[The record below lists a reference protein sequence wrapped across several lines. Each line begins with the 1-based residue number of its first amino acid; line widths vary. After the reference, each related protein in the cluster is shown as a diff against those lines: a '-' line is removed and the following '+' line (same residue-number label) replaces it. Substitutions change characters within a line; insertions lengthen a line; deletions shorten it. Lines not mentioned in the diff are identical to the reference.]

1 MPFGTGVH
9 VRRPPSGSPPARPY
23 RPGRPLT
30 RRILATLVLA
40 LALPALLGAGPAP
53 EGSVDPGDL
62 VDPFVGT
69 FPPGFVN
76 PGPVLP
82 HGMVGLG
89 PDTTGPFHYGGYNW
103 TDRAITGFSHI
114 HMSAGVPQGGQI
126 PLMPVTGEVHLGDA
140 QTTGP
145 VPAYA
150 SPFTHTDEDAEPGRY
165 RVGLHRYGVDVE
177 LSATTR
183 AGFHRYTF
191 PAGAQAHVVLDV
203 SRDLKGR
210 HPAAA
215 TVHDD
220 GTVTGWIRTSSPDHT
235 VFFAARFDRPIETA
249 TGFSGTTTSPAR
261 SVSGDDVG
269 LILGFG
275 DAGGTVQAKVGI
287 SYVDE
292 DGALTNLETEIPGWS
307 FETVRRD
314 ARTAWRDAL
323 SRIDVDGGA
332 AAERTSFYTALY
344 HTQLFPNVF
353 SDVDGRYRGP
363 DDVVRTDDRPH
374 YTGFSL
380 WDSYRGQNQLLATID
395 PDSYRDM
402 VASLLDFH
410 RQGGELPRWQ
420 LANRN
425 PGYMSGDPVIPFIGE
440 AWCRGL
446 VPPQDRREL
455 FDAMRQLTERRPSY
469 VELGYQ
475 PTPRPRDPGDQL
487 TGGARDAGTTLEY
500 GVAEFALA
508 LMADDR
514 NLHDDRDTLL
524 DRSLGYRHLLDPEA
538 RWIRPR
544 HADGSWL
551 TPFAPENGYG
561 FQEGTSWQY
570 SWLAMHDLAG
580 LFDRMG
586 GDDAA
591 QDRLD
596 TFFNLPATATAPVVW
611 PKIQNQAT
619 VFGIEYRGNQ
629 YAPGNEH
636 DLHAPYLYAHAGA
649 PWKTQAVARGVTSL
663 FTPTPDGLPG
673 NDDLGAL
680 SGWLVWSMLG
690 LYPITPGAP
699 LYVVGSP
706 VFEHATVHLPGGD
719 LTIGAPGA
727 SFVTKYVRRASL
739 QGEPLDR
746 PWVHHDEFENGAVLR
761 FEMDAVP
768 ATDHWADPS
777 AAPPSLSTHDT
788 SAFGCDSTPA
798 DSHR

>member
-1 MPFGTGVH
+1 MGVQP
-9 VRRPPSGSPPARPY
+9 VM
-23 RPGRPLT
+23 RPL
-30 RRILATLVLA
+30 LATLAVA
-40 LALPALLGAGPAP
+40 VALPALVGAAP
-53 EGSVDPGDL
+53 VPDTSDAPVDL

-76 PGPVLP
+76 PGPVSP

-114 HMSAGVPQGGQI
+114 HMSAGVHQGGQI
-126 PLMPVTGEVHLGDA
+126 PFMPIAGEVQLGDA
-140 QTTGP
+140 QTTAP

-150 SPFTHTDEDAEPGRY
+150 SPFTHADEDAEPGWY
-165 RVGLHRYGVDVE
+165 RVGLHRYGIDVE

-191 PAGAQAHVVLDV
+191 PEGRPAHVVIDV

-210 HPAAA
+210 HEASA
-215 TVHDD
+215 TVHDAR
-220 GTVTGWIRTSSPDHT
+220 TVTGWIRTSGPEHT
-235 VFFAARFDRPIETA
+235 VFFAARFDQPVRTT
-249 TGFSGTTTSPAR
+249 TGFSGTTTFPAG

-275 DAGGTVQAKVGI
+275 DAAGTLQAKVGI

-292 DGALTNLETEIPGWS
+292 AGALANLDTEIPGWDLA
-307 FETVRRD
+307 EVRSD
-314 ARTAWRDAL
+314 ARAAWEREL
-323 SRIDVDGGA
+323 SRIQVEGGA
-332 AAERTSFYTALY
+332 PGERISFYTALY
-344 HTQLFPNVF
+344 HAQLFPNVF
-353 SDVDGRYRGP
+353 SDVDGRYRGAGP
-363 DDVVRTDDRPH
+363 DGTIHTDDRPH
-374 YTGFSL
+374 YSGFSL
-380 WDSYRGQNQLLATID
+380 WDSFRGQNQLLAAID
-395 PDSYRDM
+395 PGRYRDM

-410 RQGGELPRWQ
+410 RQAGELPRWQ

-446 VPPQDRREL
+446 IPPQDRREL
-455 FDAMRQLTERRPSY
+455 FAAMRQLTEDRPTY
-469 VELGYQ
+469 VALGYQ
-475 PTPRPRDPGDQL
+475 PTPRPSDPVDL
-487 TGGARDAGTTLEY
+487 LEGGPRDAGTTLEY

-514 NLHDDRDTLL
+514 TLDADRDTLL
-524 DRSLGYRHLLDPEA
+524 DRSLAYRHLLDPET

-580 LFDRMG
+580 LFGAMG
-586 GDDAA
+586 GD
-591 QDRLD
+591 QIVQRRLD
-596 TFFNLPATATAPVVW
+596 VFFNLPVTGAVPVAW
-611 PKIQNQAT
+611 PKAQNQAT
-619 VFGIEYRGNQ
+619 IFGIEYRGNQ

-636 DLHAPYLYAHAGA
+636 DLHAPYLYAYAGA

-690 LYPITPGAP
+690 LYPATPGAP
-699 LYVVGSP
+699 LYAVGSP
-706 VFEHATVHLPGGD
+706 VFDRAVLHLPGGD
-719 LTIGAPGA
+719 LEIEAPGS
-727 SFVTKYVRRASL
+727 SFITKYVRRAFL
-739 QGEPLDR
+739 DGEPLDR
-746 PWVHHDEFENGAVLR
+746 TWLRHDEIEDGAALR
-761 FEMDAVP
+761 FEMEAVP
-768 ATDHWADPS
+768 ATDHWSHPA
-777 AAPPSLSTHDT
+777 AAPPSLSTHGPA
-788 SAFGCDSTPA
+788 AFGCDSTPTRE
-798 DSHR
+798 HP